1 MMTHHK
7 VNKPLSR
14 GQDKQISAT
23 APQAPQQEQPEQRPF
38 SKQASSSS
46 SSSSVPRRS
55 TDTRHLWKDAAR
67 RRTTAITT
75 TTTNNNINNNNR
87 CIRVTDAFYDRDA
100 LLLTLD
106 QHGRHLID
114 KMAFCMRPRSLSP
127 DEATEDQQQKQPGAG
142 RQQCGPVLSRAAIE
156 LLSGRL
162 TGPNLRRIE
171 IECSL
176 EAETSE
182 TLKFDKDVTQVFQQP
197 KDEDTLLQLEG
208 ENPRRRLL
216 ADTWSALAANTAVR
230 ELSVDR
236 FVPIWASSFHSP
248 SFRAFLGRLERLDV
262 SIFGSKNGH
271 RCINTVP
278 AYIDSLQSILKVL
291 FMHCS
296 SVKTLAL
303 HASQNAPLGARGHFH
318 IPLSLKATQLPR
330 LEHLS
335 LKNCF
340 IGFELAHFINAHMHT
355 LESLQ
360 LLNCYSYRGVDSS
373 SNGGTAG
380 GGLGMAWAPFLEMIT
395 RPGAM
400 KLRGLEIYDDYIPL
414 TFADERLAAY
424 DPAKAHEPRD
434 VKSVRRAQ
442 QKDPKLRLFL
452 YGYLRDYSGEP
463 WMNKDAIIS
472 SFDAR
477 EDQAAYD
484 KLMAVVEQNA
494 AAGAAPAPRAGGQQQ
509 EQNKKNNG
517 GQASSGSSKSS
528 VMGSVEVVEL
538 PA

>member
-1 MMTHHK
+1 MDTSNTKKRSRAGITHHK
-7 VNKPLSR
+7 TKPLSR
-14 GQDKQISAT
+14 DKALF
-23 APQAPQQEQPEQRPF
+23 APQEQQRPF
-38 SKQASSSS
+38 YQQTPGHVH
-46 SSSSVPRRS
+46 SSSVPRRS

-67 RRTTAITT
+67 RRTTTT
-75 TTTNNNINNNNR
+75 TSNNNNNNNR
-87 CIRVTDAFYDRDA
+87 SIRVTDAFYDRDA
-100 LLLTLD
+100 LILTLE

-127 DEATEDQQQKQPGAG
+127 DEVTEQLGPGQQGG

-162 TGPNLRRIE
+162 TGPNLRRID

-182 TLKFDKDVTQVFQQP
+182 TLKFDKDVNKVFQQP

-216 ADTWSALAANTAVR
+216 ADTWSALAANTTVR

-248 SFRAFLGRLERLDV
+248 KFRAFLGRLERLDV

-296 SVKTLAL
+296 SVKTLSL

-330 LEHLS
+330 LQYLS

-340 IGFELAHFINAHMHT
+340 IGFELAHFINGHMHT
-355 LESLQ
+355 LESLE
-360 LLNCYSYRGVDSS
+360 LLNCYSYRGADSNNNNNN
-373 SNGGTAG
+373 SNGAG
-380 GGLGMAWAPFLEMIT
+380 GAGMAWAPFLEMIT
-395 RPGAM
+395 RPGM
-400 KLRGLEIYDDYIPL
+400 KLRRLEIYDDYIPL
-414 TFADERLAAY
+414 TFEDERLDTY
-424 DPAKAHEPRD
+424 DPDKAHEPRD
-434 VKSVRRAQ
+434 VKDVRRAQ
-442 QKDPKLRLFL
+442 KKNPKLRLFL
-452 YGYLRDYSGEP
+452 YGFLRDYSGEP
-463 WMNKDAIIS
+463 WMNKEAIIS

-484 KLMAVVEQNA
+484 KLMVVVDQNA
-494 AAGAAPAPRAGGQQQ
+494 AGLGGGQD
-509 EQNKKNNG
+509 NAG
-517 GQASSGSSKSS
+517 TPSGKSS
-528 VMGSVEVVEL
+528 VMGSIEVVEL
-538 PA
+538 SA